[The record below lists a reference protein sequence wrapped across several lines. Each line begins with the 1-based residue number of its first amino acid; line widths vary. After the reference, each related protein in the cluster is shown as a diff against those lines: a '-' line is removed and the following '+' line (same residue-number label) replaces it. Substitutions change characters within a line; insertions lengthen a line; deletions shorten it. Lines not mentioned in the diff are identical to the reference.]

1 MKIKI
6 VSIEKNAATAKN
18 GKPYEVIEVAYKN
31 LSFNGKMESRKIMPF
46 GSTADT
52 ARMLSKA
59 SAGELYE
66 ITVVKNAA
74 GYNDWTACAP
84 TDEAPTTPYPH
95 PVTASKLAS
104 LPNKASSGN
113 YPTAEERAKTQVYIV
128 RQSSINQALEYLKL
142 TGTDMDRIPEVTDVL
157 EIAKKFEQHVFSI
170 AQPKSLLDMENDLPP
185 VEAYDDIPD

>member
-31 LSFNGKMESRKIMPF
+31 LTFNGKMESRKIMPF

-52 ARMLSKA
+52 AHMLSKA

-66 ITVVKNAA
+66 ITVVKNTA
-74 GYNDWTACAP
+74 GYNDWTACTP
-84 TDEAPTTPYPH
+84 IDEAPATLPVQASYPAPG
-95 PVTASKLAS
+95 PVSKS
-104 LPNKASSGN
+104 PSGN
-113 YPTAEERAKTQVYIV
+113 SYPTAEERAKTQVYIV

-157 EIAKKFEQHVFSI
+157 EIAKKFEQHVFSV
-170 AQPKSLLDMENDLPP
+170 AQPKSLFDMENDLPP
-185 VEAYDDIPD
+185 VEVYDDIPS